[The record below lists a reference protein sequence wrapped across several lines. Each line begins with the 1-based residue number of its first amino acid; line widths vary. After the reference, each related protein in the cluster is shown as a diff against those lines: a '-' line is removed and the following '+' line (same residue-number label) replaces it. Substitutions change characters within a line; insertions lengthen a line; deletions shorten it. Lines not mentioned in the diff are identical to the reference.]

1 MKDTEFVKNFAAQ
14 FEETDQSMITMDTNF
29 RDIEGWSS
37 FTALSII
44 AMVDEIY
51 NLKIS
56 GNDIKN
62 AVTVRDIFDLIQKRK
77 K

>member
-14 FEETDQSMITMDTNF
+14 FEKADQSMITMDTNF

-37 FTALSII
+37 FAALSII

-62 AVTVRDIFDLIQKRK
+62 AVTVRDIFDLIKKRK